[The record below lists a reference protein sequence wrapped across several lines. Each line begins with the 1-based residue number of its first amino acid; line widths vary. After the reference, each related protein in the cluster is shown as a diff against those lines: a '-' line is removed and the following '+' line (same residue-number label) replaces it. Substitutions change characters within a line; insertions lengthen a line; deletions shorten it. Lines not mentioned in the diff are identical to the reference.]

1 MRYAVPLVR
10 GKLSLHFGH
19 CQQFALIDTDRE
31 KGVILRKELVDPPA
45 HEPGV
50 LPAWLAE
57 QGVSVV
63 IAGGMGSR
71 AQAAFQE
78 NRIET
83 VIGVGEEDPEKAVLK
98 CIEGTLA
105 KGDNL
110 CDH

>member
-1 MRYAVPLVR
+1 MRYAVPVTD
-10 GKLSLHFGH
+10 GGLSAHFGH

-31 KGVILRKELVDPPA
+31 KGIVLRKEFVNPPS
-45 HEPGV
+45 HQPGV

-71 AQAAFQE
+71 AQAIFRE
-78 NRIET
+78 NHIE
-83 VIGVGEEDPEKAVLK
+83 VIIGAREDDPEKAVLN
-98 CIEGTLA
+98 CIAGTLVS
-105 KGDNL
+105 GDNL